1 MKLTQLHFEQKI
13 NTDLSNLW
21 EFISSPKNLSK
32 ITPNYMDFNI
42 KSKVPNKMYE
52 GLIISYTVKPILGI
66 KLNWVT
72 EITHIKDKNYFVDE
86 QRSGP
91 YKMWHHEHILEETN
105 DGIIMKDIISYIPP
119 YGIIG
124 LILNKLFI
132 KKQVKEI
139 FKYRT
144 KVLDNLFKN

>member
-1 MKLTQLHFEQKI
+1 MILTQLHFEQKI

-42 KSKVPNKMYE
+42 KSKVPEQMYE

-132 KKQVKEI
+132 KKQVREI
-139 FKYRT
+139 FQYRT
-144 KVLDNLFKN
+144 KVLDEIFKK

>member
-42 KSKVPNKMYE
+42 KSKVPEQMYE

-86 QRSGP
+86 QSGP
-91 YKMWHHEHILEETN
+91 YKM
-105 DGIIMKDIISYIPP
+105 
-119 YGIIG
+119 
-124 LILNKLFI
+124 
-132 KKQVKEI
+132 
-139 FKYRT
+139 
-144 KVLDNLFKN
+144 

>member
-13 NTDLSNLW
+13 NTDLNNLW

-32 ITPNYMDFNI
+32 ITPNYMNFNI
-42 KSKVPNKMYE
+42 KSRVPKQMYE

-72 EITHIKDKNYFVDE
+72 EITHIQDKNYFVDE

-91 YKMWHHEHILEETN
+91 YKMWHHEHILEKTN
-105 DGIIMKDIISYIPP
+105 DGIIMRDIISYIPP

-132 KKQVKEI
+132 KKQLREI
-139 FKYRT
+139 FQYRS
-144 KVLDNLFKN
+144 KVLDNIFKK

>member
-42 KSKVPNKMYE
+42 KSKVPEQMYE

-119 YGIIG
+119 YGFIG

-132 KKQVKEI
+132 KKQVREI
-139 FKYRT
+139 FQYRT
-144 KVLDNLFKN
+144 KVLDNIFKK

>member
-42 KSKVPNKMYE
+42 KSKIPEEMYE

-119 YGIIG
+119 YGIFG

-144 KVLDNLFKN
+144 KVLDNLFKK

>member
-13 NTDLSNLW
+13 NTDLNNLW

-42 KSKVPNKMYE
+42 KSKIPNKMYE

-72 EITHIKDKNYFVDE
+72 EITHINDMNYFVDE

-119 YGIIG
+119 YGIFG

-132 KKQVKEI
+132 KKQVSEI
-139 FKYRT
+139 FQYRT
-144 KVLDNLFKN
+144 KVLDNIFKK

>member
-21 EFISSPKNLSK
+21 NLFPLKKFIK

-42 KSKVPNKMYE
+42 KSKIPNKMYE

-91 YKMWHHEHILEETN
+91 YKMC
-105 DGIIMKDIISYIPP
+105 IM
-119 YGIIG
+119 
-124 LILNKLFI
+124 N
-132 KKQVKEI
+132 I
-139 FKYRT
+139 F
-144 KVLDNLFKN
+144 

>member
-42 KSKVPNKMYE
+42 KSKIPNKMYE

-139 FKYRT
+139 FQYRT
-144 KVLDNLFKN
+144 KILDNILKK

>member
-13 NTDLSNLW
+13 STDLSNLW

-42 KSKVPNKMYE
+42 KSKVPEQMYE

-119 YGIIG
+119 YGFIG
-124 LILNKLFI
+124 QILNKLFI
-132 KKQVKEI
+132 KKQVREI
-139 FKYRT
+139 FQYRT
-144 KVLDNLFKN
+144 KVLDEIFKK

>member
-21 EFISSPKNLSK
+21 EFISSPKKFIK

-42 KSKVPNKMYE
+42 KSKVPEQMYE

-119 YGIIG
+119 YGIFG

-132 KKQVKEI
+132 KKQVREI

-144 KVLDNLFKN
+144 KVLDNLFKK

>member
-42 KSKVPNKMYE
+42 KSKVPEQMYE
-52 GLIISYTVKPILGI
+52 GLIISYTIKPILGI

-119 YGIIG
+119 YGFIG

-132 KKQVKEI
+132 KKQVREI
-139 FKYRT
+139 FQYRT
-144 KVLDNLFKN
+144 KVLDDIFKK

>member
-1 MKLTQLHFEQKI
+1 MNLTQLHFEQKI
-13 NTDLSNLW
+13 NTDLNTLW

-42 KSKVPNKMYE
+42 KSKIPNKMHE

-72 EITHIKDKNYFVDE
+72 EITHIKDKTYFVDE

-105 DGIIMKDIISYIPP
+105 DGIIMKDVISYIPP
-119 YGIIG
+119 YGFIG
-124 LILNKLFI
+124 LLLNKLFI
-132 KKQVKEI
+132 KKQVKDI
-139 FKYRT
+139 FQYRT
-144 KVLDNLFKN
+144 KVLNKIFKK

>member
-13 NTDLSNLW
+13 NTDLINLW

-42 KSKVPNKMYE
+42 KSKVPEQMYE

-119 YGIIG
+119 YGFIG

-132 KKQVKEI
+132 KKQVREI
-139 FKYRT
+139 FQYRT
-144 KVLDNLFKN
+144 KVLDDIFKK